1 MRRRGWI
8 ALGVIVALIAVA
20 GLRLGTA
27 RATLSEGD
35 VIVAYAERYVAQTGG
50 ALTDCHGEPLEAGW
64 LTVICD
70 GPAGRV
76 TYDVDRSGRLMQGS
90 AAAPSI

>member
-1 MRRRGWI
+1 MRRGWI
-8 ALGVIVALIAVA
+8 ALAVVIAVIAVA

-50 ALTDCHGEPLEAGW
+50 ALTDCHGKPYAPGW
-64 LTVICD
+64 LTVICE
-70 GPAGRV
+70 GQAGVVR
-76 TYDVDRSGRLMQGS
+76 YNVDHGGQLMPE
-90 AAAPSI
+90 ATTEPSI